1 MLPIRRSRAASAA
14 AGVHSRIMV
23 VEYDLGRREEAE
35 RAVREARL
43 SLDRARSLMTRTRTL
58 LSAART
64 QRVGR
69 SAPEA

>member
-1 MLPIRRSRAASAA
+1 MS
-14 AGVHSRIMV
+14 
-23 VEYDLGRREEAE
+23 E